1 MSLSQSQLRLVERE
15 GEPLLPLNR
24 VPSLLY
30 SKYPPF
36 GPSMLQL
43 VHSIVPT
50 GRAEVVVGESSV
62 TKPNELLSERR
73 WWGKHLLPV

>member
-1 MSLSQSQLRLVERE
+1 M
-15 GEPLLPLNR
+15 P
-24 VPSLLY
+24 
-30 SKYPPF
+30 
-36 GPSMLQL
+36 QL

-73 WWGKHLLPV
+73 WWGKHLLPESYEPSWYCLVIVSCVLFFIVMRRL